1 MMGEGRPMDPAPLS
15 FDIVR
20 DGDTLVV
27 TPLRDMGELEYAQIE
42 SGAKDLFDRLRDPAI
57 KNVVLDFRETDAYG
71 STALGFFVK
80 LWKRV
85 CTQKNGQL
93 AFCNVSP
100 HEMEILNIT
109 KLSKLWPICPSRDA
123 ALAVVRA

>member
-1 MMGEGRPMDPAPLS
+1 MDGEPLT
-15 FDIVR
+15 FEIVR
-20 DGDTLVV
+20 EGDTLIV
-27 TPLRDMGELEYAQIE
+27 TPLKDMRELEYAQIE
-42 SGAKDLFDRLRDPAI
+42 SGAREVFDLLKEPAI
-57 KNVVLDFRETDAYG
+57 KNVVVDFRETDSYG

-109 KLSKLWPICPSRDA
+109 RLSKLWPICPSRQSALDA
-123 ALAVVRA
+123 VRA